1 MAGDEGDMSHNDDP
15 TPPPAVPAKTD
26 EEFYRR
32 HLEAAERDLRRAV
45 GKGTRALY
53 KRIIAR
59 QKRNLEALGV
69 L

>member
-1 MAGDEGDMSHNDDP
+1 MTDEP
-15 TPPPAVPAKTD
+15 LAPAVPAKTD

-59 QKRNLEALGV
+59 QKKNLEECCDPQGPRV
-69 L
+69 D